1 MNKHKNK
8 KNTILSRIKE
18 HIYNNTK
25 QYLII
30 CTLLLIGVIIG
41 VLTVN
46 YAETKNKE
54 IASQSITSFINLLKD
69 VNYQIDYLG
78 LLKNV
83 ILKHILFAIL
93 IWFLGCS
100 VIGIPIVYFLIA
112 YKGFSLGYTLA
123 IIIFTLNKG
132 KGILFILI
140 TLLMQNILIIPAML
154 SMAVS
159 GMNLYS
165 SIIKNK
171 RIENLKIGIIRHTI
185 FCTIMVAV
193 LITSALIEVYI
204 SATLTQFF
212 VKYL

>member
-1 MNKHKNK
+1 MNKHKNNK
-8 KNTILSRIKE
+8 ITIVTKIKE
-18 HIYNNTK
+18 HVYNNIK

-30 CTLLLIGVIIG
+30 CTLLLIGVTIG

-54 IASQSITSFINLLKD
+54 IASQAIMSFINLLKD
-69 VNYQIDYLG
+69 ENYQIDYLN

-83 ILKHILFAIL
+83 ILKHLLSAIL
-93 IWFLGCS
+93 LWFLGCS

-123 IIIFTLNKG
+123 VIIYTLNTG
-132 KGILFILI
+132 KGILFILT
-140 TLLMQNILIIPAML
+140 TLFLQNILIIPVIL
-154 SMAVS
+154 TMAVS

-171 RIENLKIGIIRHTI
+171 RIENIKIGIIRHTI
-185 FCTIMVAV
+185 FCTIMFAV
-193 LITSALIEVYI
+193 LIISALIEVYI
-204 SATLTQFF
+204 SATFTQFF
-212 VKYL
+212 IKYF